1 MVVSPFFYQIIITI
15 IFPPKHL
22 LWICVMRCI
31 YISCNLYYQVQMTAE
46 EQVYGVEALLRWN
59 HPVCG
64 FVAPSLLISLAYQGG
79 FLNELG
85 YIL

>member
-1 MVVSPFFYQIIITI
+1 MDLRNAM
-15 IFPPKHL
+15 HL
-22 LWICVMRCI
+22 HQLQ
-31 YISCNLYYQVQMTAE
+31 LYYQVQMTAE

-79 FLNELG
+79 F
-85 YIL
+85 